1 MGVGS
6 MKVDLREL
14 ELPPGRTELPLE
26 LGVGEIQVLVPDDMC
41 VTTDAAIS
49 LGGVDAGEGGEGG
62 VDLDLRDR
70 RIPDP
75 GVRYVHLDVD
85 IGIGHFTVGDRF
97 FDWDRGP
104 RWARDDRFEDLNPG
118 TSRAACEAAA

>member
-1 MGVGS
+1 MGVGA
-6 MKVDLREL
+6 MRVDLREL

-26 LGVGEIQVLVPDDMC
+26 IGVGEIQVLVPDDMC

-49 LGGVDAGEGGEGG
+49 LGAVEAGQGEEGG
-62 VDLDLRDR
+62 VDVDVDDR

-75 GVRYVHLDVD
+75 GVAYLHIDAD
-85 IGIGHFTVGDRF
+85 IGVGHLSVGDRF

-104 RWARDDRFEDLNPG
+104 GWARDEPFDEIEPG
-118 TSRAACEAAA
+118 TSRAACEASA